1 MSLPKLFAAFL
12 LCGLLFGGPASAQV
26 VPVGATAVP
35 AKAAAPAPPKLTPA
49 EAQSVLDVLN
59 DPAKRAAF
67 TATLQNMLKVT
78 APAPAPAT
86 PIPLAPNS
94 LGAQVIHES
103 TTWVSELSGQVNAF
117 GSVLGNLPAAWAF
130 TQRTVQNPGTRDAAF
145 SAAWHLAVV
154 LLAAALVEW
163 AFYWALKRPIAAL
176 ARRAPGGSLKPP
188 SEGAAEMAADGD
200 PDRTQTII
208 RERRFGRTLR
218 FIKRLPFM
226 LARLILELL
235 PVTTFVGLVYA
246 GMNFTDPGTQAI
258 LWVAVTAYI
267 GARLCVVLARATT
280 SPDHAS
286 LRMVHLSDAGAAY
299 AVRWTRRLA
308 WVAAFAYASGAIGVQ
323 FGMPVAAREA
333 FAKAIMLVDHIF
345 LVLIVLQCRRG
356 VADKIRG
363 DGHGRAVGREVRGW
377 VASVWHLAAIFFIMA
392 AWLVWA
398 AQVRHGY
405 DRMWHIFLVTAGVLV
420 GARVVGILL
429 LGGLDRLFHISP
441 ETAKH
446 YPTLEA
452 QANRYYPLL
461 RGTLVTA
468 LFVGAFLTLLWA
480 WGANVMAWFHGNA
493 LGGRLFSA
501 AIAIVIAGAVALV
514 VWEATNASLERHL
527 NRLTKQ
533 SQAVKSARL
542 RTLLPILRTLLLT
555 VLIAIFGLT
564 ALSQIGVDIGP
575 LLAGAGILGVAIG
588 FGSQK
593 LVQDFITGIFLLLEN
608 AMQVGDAVTVAGLS
622 GSVEHLSIRTM
633 RLRAGDGSVHLIPFS
648 SVTTVTNVNRGI
660 GNAAVAVNV
669 PIEEDSDHV
678 SDVLC
683 EIAKAMRRDKPF
695 CDMMRSD
702 LQLWGVDRVDAG
714 VVSIVGQIVCTDGGR
729 WAVQREFNR
738 RFNIRFKELGIRIAT
753 PTQTV
758 FNHDVPAPKP
768 KIGQSDEASPPP
780 STLRE
785 SPPPSALGNTS

>member
-1 MSLPKLFAAFL
+1 MFLPKLFAAL
-12 LCGLLFGGPASAQV
+12 LLYGLLFGGSAAAQIT
-26 VPVGATAVP
+26 PLATTTAA
-35 AKAAAPAPPKLTPA
+35 AKAAPAAPPKLTPA

-67 TATLQNMLKVT
+67 TATLQSMLKAT
-78 APAPAPAT
+78 APAPTPAA

-103 TTWVSELSGQVNAF
+103 TTWVSELAGQVNAF
-117 GSVLGNLPAAWAF
+117 GNVLGNLPAAWAF
-130 TQRTVQNPGTRDAAF
+130 TERTVQNPATRDAAF
-145 SAAWHLAVV
+145 SAAWHLVV
-154 LLAAALVEW
+154 ILVAAALVEW
-163 AFYWALKRPIAAL
+163 AFYWVLKRPVAAL
-176 ARRAPGGSLKPP
+176 ARRAPEGSLRQP
-188 SEGAAEMAADGD
+188 SEGAAEAAADGD
-200 PDRTQTII
+200 PERTQTII

-226 LARLILELL
+226 LARLVLELL
-235 PVTTFVGLVYA
+235 PVATFVALAYA

-258 LWVAVTAYI
+258 LWVAVTAYVA
-267 GARLCVVLARATT
+267 ARLAVVLARATT

-286 LRMVHLSDAGAAY
+286 LRMVHLSDSGAAY

-308 WVAAFAYASGAIGVQ
+308 VVAAFAYAAGAIGVQ
-323 FGMPVAAREA
+323 FGMPLAAREA
-333 FAKAIMLVDHIF
+333 FAKAIMLVDHLF

-363 DGHGRAVGREVRGW
+363 DGHGRALGREMRRW
-377 VASVWHLAAIFFIMA
+377 VASVWHLAAIFFIVA

-405 DRMWHIFLVTAGVLV
+405 DRMWHIFLITAGVLV
-420 GARVVGILL
+420 AARVIGILL
-429 LGGLDRLFHISP
+429 LGGLDRLFRISP
-441 ETAKH
+441 ETAQR

-461 RGTLVTA
+461 RATLMAAV
-468 LFVGAFLTLLWA
+468 FVGTFLTLLWA
-480 WGANVMAWFHGNA
+480 LGVDVLAWFHGNA

-501 AIAIVIAGAVALV
+501 AIAIAISGAVGLV

-527 NRLTKQ
+527 NHLTKQ

-542 RTLLPILRTLLLT
+542 RTLMPILRTLLLT

-648 SVTTVTNVNRGI
+648 SVTTVTNVNRGV

-678 SDVLC
+678 SDVLAD
-683 EIAKAMRRDKPF
+683 IAKNMRHDKPF

-738 RFNIRFKELGIRIAT
+738 RLNIRFKELGIRIAT

-758 FNHDVPAPKP
+758 YNHDVPAPKA
-768 KIGQSDEASPPP
+768 KIGDGEAASPPP
-780 STLRE
+780 ETIRE